1 MTGEPGEEEIPA
13 ENILHITDEL
23 VSQVDRTK
31 RLIILMVVAV
41 IIAIPVT
48 WHASALVSSSSD
60 SFRLV
65 GYVTILIAF
74 FFLAIGV
81 RQWMLLSKWT
91 GRYKRFKELQKK
103 VDEKLDFESESSGN
117 SVT

>member
-1 MTGEPGEEEIPA
+1 
-13 ENILHITDEL
+13 
-23 VSQVDRTK
+23 
-31 RLIILMVVAV
+31 
-41 IIAIPVT
+41 
-48 WHASALVSSSSD
+48 
-60 SFRLV
+60 
-65 GYVTILIAF
+65 VTILIAF